1 MQITI
6 DIPDEIA
13 GQLNESPDRVRRY
26 LLELLVVEAYRTE
39 RITHFQVGK
48 ILDLPSR
55 WAVDAFLKQHD
66 AYLHYDEED
75 RMRDRETLRQ
85 LNNKNAAL

>member
-13 GQLNESPDRVRRY
+13 GQLTEAPDRVGHY

-55 WAVDAFLKQHD
+55 WAVDAFLKKHD

-85 LNNKNAAL
+85 FNNKNAAR